1 MQNQTV
7 VQLPL
12 ESYRA
17 IKKQFEVEIDVPW
30 GLLPG
35 TRCVSGRGQLTDV
48 PWSCF
53 VCARRCCRTSLGSAQ
68 GKYSLRHPTASGCT
82 HHCAQGSLHLATR
95 APQFFLCVFYSFYFF
110 PPGIV
115 PRYGF
120 LDAKSQGIKSQ
131 VYHRYRQTV
140 MINTSCFQQVPPHTH
155 KTRSSL
161 QQRNGLIK
169 HADFSQES
177 SIVFRKVM
185 LF

>member
-12 ESYRA
+12 ESYWA

-95 APQFFLCVFYSFYFF
+95 APQFFLCVFY
-110 PPGIV
+110 
-115 PRYGF
+115 
-120 LDAKSQGIKSQ
+120 
-131 VYHRYRQTV
+131 
-140 MINTSCFQQVPPHTH
+140 
-155 KTRSSL
+155 
-161 QQRNGLIK
+161 
-169 HADFSQES
+169 
-177 SIVFRKVM
+177 
-185 LF
+185 